1 MAVMASPVEVLARV
15 RADVERQAI
24 RARNG
29 VKYFAGIGRPQ
40 VGQTPKDVVWK
51 RDKVELWR
59 YRSDRRRWRPPV
71 FVVYSLICRSYRPRE
86 LDGRPAGRPAGWSP
100 DDQDRAVGEVDYLMR
115 RAAENKTSQVA
126 AAA

>member
-1 MAVMASPVEVLARV
+1 MAVMASPAEMLARV
-15 RADVERQAI
+15 RTDIERQAF

-29 VKYFAGIGRPQ
+29 VKYFTGIGRPQ

-71 FVVYSLICRSYRPRE
+71 LVVYSLICRSYV
-86 LDGRPAGRPAGWSP
+86 LDLSP
-100 DDQDRAVGEVDYLMR
+100 DNTFVGQLLEAWPR
-115 RAAENKTSQVA
+115 RVPH
-126 AAA
+126 